1 LSAARRFSSALYL
14 AREFLAVHGLAGRS
28 GAQAAGQEISV
39 PRKVRPLSGPVK
51 CRNSMLV
58 SRSTPSTSMRNIE
71 PEESLRRISP
81 RSRPFQLSTPISLDT
96 PLVSGQIFLPLGVMV
111 RLDRRIPLSVSQ
123 NGAAEADETRDEL
136 VMR

>member
-1 LSAARRFSSALYL
+1 MTLRAWRVLL
-14 AREFLAVHGLAGRS
+14 DG
-28 GAQAAGQEISV
+28 
-39 PRKVRPLSGPVK
+39 
-51 CRNSMLV
+51 
-58 SRSTPSTSMRNIE
+58 TDTMRNIE
-71 PEESLRRISP
+71 PEESLRRISQ
-81 RSRPFQLSTPISLDT
+81 RSRPFQLSTPISLIDT